1 MTKSLA
7 LKAWVLGMIAIIT
20 FLPFGMS
27 NIMVAVSSILL
38 IPELAKEDYTVDKWK
53 EFLKI
58 IVTCSVLSFF
68 ASTFTFNIYIGSIA
82 TFIIAFYIYYNYTY
96 EDRESQSMIFM
107 IYYILIL
114 SIPMPKGDL
123 ALRMGATV
131 YGAFL
136 AMLLCLLV
144 FKLDFMKLAK
154 IKIEKSKEYLNNG
167 IKNKLENKDYVEDF
181 MLALE
186 EIQNAEDMLI
196 KKSEK
201 SKKNKFKIGE
211 KILIIDLIKS
221 IGWTLYKSADKKIIG
236 KTIEL
241 IEECYKF
248 YNEETSFEELKV
260 EFNKLFLEFKGKKD
274 IVLIKKVCIEF
285 LETYEQLNKEK
296 GYEEILGSKE
306 KILKNYSREF
316 NLNYKFKL
324 SMKSIKFNAAIKGAI
339 LNTLAVFIVFY
350 FNIPDGRWILY
361 TITVV
366 YLPFSEQSVKKLGQR
381 VFGTVIG
388 FIVFD
393 ILLFISQNKIY
404 ICVLVLISLYFS
416 IYLIDYGKRA
426 IFITFTAIA
435 SQFLMYKDQIYY
447 IVSLYRIGYVI
458 LGAVVAFLA
467 IKYIYP
473 INFKKS
479 IDDIFYKYKNLDINI
494 LENLNWEKDVE
505 MSYEDIIIINRYMY
519 IKSNFINKY
528 AKSEVLTEIMKYES
542 YIVGA
547 YKNIW
552 RLGKEIDLDKEKIIL
567 QETIDK
573 FFELEKVINKK

>member
-361 TITVV
+361 TIIVV